1 MFPTDRA
8 ALETALARVLDVAVE
23 FATLGEY
30 RFAPLPDAAHGTASA
45 SDGPDPVKRR
55 GSSSVGVTSDR
66 LPAPATALGRI
77 RAAEAAAEPVQSPCP
92 AEGRGSSAR
101 PPRQP
106 RVRARHGMPKT
117 QPQVCLTA
125 EARRQAV
132 S

>member
-8 ALETALARVLDVAVE
+8 ALESALARVLDVAVE

-45 SDGPDPVKRR
+45 SDGPGPATRR
-55 GSSSVGVTSDR
+55 GSSSVGVTSPK
-66 LPAPATALGRI
+66 LPAPATALARM
-77 RAAEAAAEPVQSPCP
+77 RAAEAAQPAPQCP
-92 AEGRGSSAR
+92 AQGRGSTA
-101 PPRQP
+101 RQP
-106 RVRARHGMPKT
+106 SRSQRRTRVGMPKA

-125 EARRQAV
+125 EARRAQAV